1 MVWKDVCKE
10 LAMMQSS
17 LLSKGAIQ
25 SSQLPMWHGHTPVR
39 ADTGTGAE
47 AGWQQSLAVPG
58 ISLLVAFVD
67 V

>member
-39 ADTGTGAE
+39 TAQVLRLGG
-47 AGWQQSLAVPG
+47 SSP
-58 ISLLVAFVD
+58 LLCQVFLF
-67 V
+67 